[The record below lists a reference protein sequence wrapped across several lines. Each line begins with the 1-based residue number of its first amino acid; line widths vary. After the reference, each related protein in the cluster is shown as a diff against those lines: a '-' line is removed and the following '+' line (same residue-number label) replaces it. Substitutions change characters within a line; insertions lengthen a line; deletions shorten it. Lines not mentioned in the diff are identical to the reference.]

1 MQIRTRVLLSL
12 ACVPIGLFAYVQG
25 PSPQPQRAGIR
36 PEFSGLLDFEAD
48 HADGVPKGWGGG
60 PPGTFA
66 VDSQI
71 VHGGRWSLR
80 LERDDKSPSGFT
92 AVTKMVPID
101 FSGAKLELRGFL
113 RTENVSEFAG
123 LWMREDGD
131 SGSVAF
137 DNMQKRQL
145 KGTTGWTEYSIE
157 LPLNKDAKRLIFGV
171 LAAGVGK
178 VWADDLRLL
187 VDGKPIESVPRLE
200 LPKTVLD
207 TDREFEGGSGIVLKD
222 LTTAQ
227 IANLAML
234 GKVWGFVK
242 YHHPLVTSGQA
253 SLGLRALPRP
263 AEGPERGR
271 RDRGAIRG
279 ESMDRRARGDV
290 NPARRA
296 PRSPKPTCTCVRA
309 RSG

>member
-1 MQIRTRVLLSL
+1 MRASQSGCSRTCKARR
-12 ACVPIGLFAYVQG
+12 
-25 PSPQPQRAGIR
+25 PSPAGTR

-80 LERDDKSPSGFT
+80 IERNDKSPSGFT

-207 TDREFEGGSGIVLKD
+207 TDREFDGGSGIALKD
-222 LTTAQ
+222 LTKVQ

-242 YHHPLVTSGQA
+242 YHHPLVTSGRA

-279 ESMDRRARGDV
+279 AINGSPGSGRFNR
-290 NPARRA
+290 ARRA
-296 PRSPKPTCTCVRA
+296 PPSPKPTCTCVRA